1 MNNEKDP
8 IEEFQ
13 QQAEGLVVLIQRL
26 QKEAARLDTSEILE
40 YTHLFKILTKAVAN
54 QVSES
59 AKHCTV
65 CHLERRM
72 TTVAIPTF
80 GKPRIVPIP
89 LSDVITLT
97 MRTFGRSLCHR
108 RCSK

>member
-54 QVSES
+54 
-59 AKHCTV
+59 
-65 CHLERRM
+65 
-72 TTVAIPTF
+72 
-80 GKPRIVPIP
+80 
-89 LSDVITLT
+89 
-97 MRTFGRSLCHR
+97 
-108 RCSK
+108 